1 MYRSLNPKFDKNDKF
16 NAGMRELELGLLS
29 ICCFHL
35 LKMMMMMM
43 TLKLNCHIIIIYNK
57 VYDHAF
63 SQLCC
68 VSPLHIEEIKASTN
82 RNS

>member
-35 LKMMMMMM
+35 LKMMMMM
-43 TLKLNCHIIIIYNK
+43 TLKLNCHIISFI
-57 VYDHAF
+57 
-63 SQLCC
+63 
-68 VSPLHIEEIKASTN
+68 
-82 RNS
+82 